1 MKKLLSVLF
10 LLSFTL
16 AAVYAQN
23 IQIKGTVVSGTD
35 NEPLPGV
42 NVVVKGNTSTGT
54 ITDFNGTFTLS
65 APADAILSI
74 SYIGFKS
81 QEIAVKGHK
90 DIKIVL
96 QEDSETLDEV
106 VVVGYG
112 VQKKSVVT
120 ASIAKV
126 SADDLASTAPVRMD
140 NALKGLASGVTVTSS
155 SGQPGAAAQIRVRGV
170 GTIRTENGA
179 ADPLYIV
186 DGMPLEGGLDYLNP
200 NDIASIEVLKDAASG
215 AVYGARAANG
225 VILVTTKTGK
235 IGKTKVTYDFSYGW
249 QSAWKKRDV
258 LNASEYALMINEGA
272 INAGIAPKFSDPYSY
287 GQGTNWQDEVFNNN
301 APMMNHQVSVS
312 GASEKVNYLFSL
324 GFYTQDGIV
333 GGNFD
338 RSNYERLTLR
348 SNTQYTLFDES
359 KERNWLNSVSGASEK
374 VNYLFS
380 LGFYTQDGIVGGNFD
395 RSNYERLTL
404 RSNTQYTLF
413 DESKERNWLNSLKV
427 TSNLSYARI
436 KSTNF
441 DDNSTWGTP
450 LGSVLALSPILNVYD
465 ETEEA
470 IKAQFDKYGTTA
482 EYTPVYDPRNGKLF
496 SIPGEFGEMSNPIAK
511 LSLPGDKH
519 WSHKFVANFSA
530 ELQLWDNLKF
540 KTSYGADLSFWGYD
554 GYRPLYYLR
563 SGESS
568 TQSSAY
574 SRKEDGTVWQ
584 LENVLMYDKSIDK
597 HSFSVLLGQSAKKSS
612 GSYLYGSRNNIT
624 NYSRPY
630 IDASTGL
637 AANAD
642 RDAAGAPSVDATLA
656 SIFARASY
664 NYDERYMLQVTVR
677 RDGSSRFGPNNH
689 YAVFPSF
696 SLGWNLTNEK
706 FMNKRPNWLTT
717 TKIRLS
723 WGKNG
728 NENIGNFKYTVLTSP
743 GNNAIFGSSENVING
758 VKASGLANPDLKW
771 EESEQLDFGLDFGFF
786 NNALTFTAD
795 YYKKKTNG
803 MLMEMNIPF
812 YVGEAKP
819 IGNVGKMENSG
830 IELEAAYKFRVS
842 DWNFRVSANASYLKN
857 KLIEY
862 GNESGWE
869 NLDSFQGTGDISRA
883 ENGKPFP
890 FFYGYK
896 TAGIFQNTDEVKAY
910 KNDKGELL
918 QPTAVPGDVRFVDV
932 DGNGIIDANDR
943 TDIGKGMPDW
953 TFGFNLGVSWKN
965 FDLNMMW
972 QGTAGNDIYD
982 ATRRTDIATS
992 NLPSWML
999 NRWTGEGT
1007 SNRIPRFVQGDNVN
1021 WQSSDLYVY
1030 DGSYL
1035 RLKNIQLGYTLP
1047 AALTQKVFIS
1057 SLRFYVAAENLFTFT
1072 KYHGFDPEISSGGTS
1087 LGIDYGVYPQ
1097 ARVWTIGASLSF

>member
-301 APMMNHQVSVS
+301 APMMNHQVSM
-312 GASEKVNYLFSL
+312 
-324 GFYTQDGIV
+324 
-333 GGNFD
+333 
-338 RSNYERLTLR
+338 
-348 SNTQYTLFDES
+348 
-359 KERNWLNSVSGASEK
+359 SGASEK

-450 LGSVLALSPILNVYD
+450 LGSALALSPILNVYD

>member
-1 MKKLLSVLF
+1 
-10 LLSFTL
+10 
-16 AAVYAQN
+16 
-23 IQIKGTVVSGTD
+23 
-35 NEPLPGV
+35 
-42 NVVVKGNTSTGT
+42 
-54 ITDFNGTFTLS
+54 
-65 APADAILSI
+65 
-74 SYIGFKS
+74 
-81 QEIAVKGHK
+81 
-90 DIKIVL
+90 
-96 QEDSETLDEV
+96 
-106 VVVGYG
+106 
-112 VQKKSVVT
+112 
-120 ASIAKV
+120 
-126 SADDLASTAPVRMD
+126 
-140 NALKGLASGVTVTSS
+140 
-155 SGQPGAAAQIRVRGV
+155 
-170 GTIRTENGA
+170 
-179 ADPLYIV
+179 
-186 DGMPLEGGLDYLNP
+186 
-200 NDIASIEVLKDAASG
+200 
-215 AVYGARAANG
+215 
-225 VILVTTKTGK
+225 
-235 IGKTKVTYDFSYGW
+235 
-249 QSAWKKRDV
+249 
-258 LNASEYALMINEGA
+258 
-272 INAGIAPKFSDPYSY
+272 
-287 GQGTNWQDEVFNNN
+287 
-301 APMMNHQVSVS
+301 
-312 GASEKVNYLFSL
+312 
-324 GFYTQDGIV
+324 
-333 GGNFD
+333 
-338 RSNYERLTLR
+338 
-348 SNTQYTLFDES
+348 
-359 KERNWLNSVSGASEK
+359 
-374 VNYLFS
+374 
-380 LGFYTQDGIVGGNFD
+380 
-395 RSNYERLTL
+395 
-404 RSNTQYTLF
+404 
-413 DESKERNWLNSLKV
+413 
-427 TSNLSYARI
+427 
-436 KSTNF
+436 
-441 DDNSTWGTP
+441 
-450 LGSVLALSPILNVYD
+450 VYD

>member
-1 MKKLLSVLF
+1 M
-10 LLSFTL
+10 
-16 AAVYAQN
+16 
-23 IQIKGTVVSGTD
+23 
-35 NEPLPGV
+35 
-42 NVVVKGNTSTGT
+42 
-54 ITDFNGTFTLS
+54 
-65 APADAILSI
+65 
-74 SYIGFKS
+74 
-81 QEIAVKGHK
+81 
-90 DIKIVL
+90 
-96 QEDSETLDEV
+96 
-106 VVVGYG
+106 
-112 VQKKSVVT
+112 
-120 ASIAKV
+120 
-126 SADDLASTAPVRMD
+126 
-140 NALKGLASGVTVTSS
+140 
-155 SGQPGAAAQIRVRGV
+155 
-170 GTIRTENGA
+170 
-179 ADPLYIV
+179 
-186 DGMPLEGGLDYLNP
+186 
-200 NDIASIEVLKDAASG
+200 
-215 AVYGARAANG
+215 
-225 VILVTTKTGK
+225 
-235 IGKTKVTYDFSYGW
+235 
-249 QSAWKKRDV
+249 
-258 LNASEYALMINEGA
+258 
-272 INAGIAPKFSDPYSY
+272 
-287 GQGTNWQDEVFNNN
+287 
-301 APMMNHQVSVS
+301 
-312 GASEKVNYLFSL
+312 
-324 GFYTQDGIV
+324 
-333 GGNFD
+333 
-338 RSNYERLTLR
+338 
-348 SNTQYTLFDES
+348 
-359 KERNWLNSVSGASEK
+359 
-374 VNYLFS
+374 
-380 LGFYTQDGIVGGNFD
+380 
-395 RSNYERLTL
+395 
-404 RSNTQYTLF
+404 
-413 DESKERNWLNSLKV
+413 
-427 TSNLSYARI
+427 
-436 KSTNF
+436 
-441 DDNSTWGTP
+441 
-450 LGSVLALSPILNVYD
+450 YD

-568 TQSSAY
+568 TQASAY

-918 QPTAVPGDVRFVDV
+918 QPTAVSGDVRFVDV

>member
-359 KERNWLNSVSGASEK
+359 KERNWLNS
-374 VNYLFS
+374 
-380 LGFYTQDGIVGGNFD
+380 
-395 RSNYERLTL
+395 
-404 RSNTQYTLF
+404 
-413 DESKERNWLNSLKV
+413 LKV

-436 KSTNF
+436 KSTSF

-450 LGSVLALSPILNVYD
+450 LGSALALSPILNVYD

-706 FMNKRPNWLTT
+706 FMNNRPNWLTT

-953 TFGFNLGVSWKN
+953 TFGFNLGVSWKS

>member
-312 GASEKVNYLFSL
+312 EK
-324 GFYTQDGIV
+324 
-333 GGNFD
+333 
-338 RSNYERLTLR
+338 
-348 SNTQYTLFDES
+348 
-359 KERNWLNSVSGASEK
+359 KKK

-450 LGSVLALSPILNVYD
+450 LGSALALSPILNVYD

-696 SLGWNLTNEK
+696 SLGWNLPNEK

>member
-126 SADDLASTAPVRMD
+126 SADVMDSTAPVRMD

-301 APMMNHQVSVS
+301 APMMNHQV
-312 GASEKVNYLFSL
+312 
-324 GFYTQDGIV
+324 
-333 GGNFD
+333 
-338 RSNYERLTLR
+338 
-348 SNTQYTLFDES
+348 
-359 KERNWLNSVSGASEK
+359 SVSGASEK

>member
-1 MKKLLSVLF
+1 MFASFGCEHKKSIVNLNLVKLMKKLLSVLF

-54 ITDFNGTFTLS
+54 ITDFNSTFTLS

-359 KERNWLNSVSGASEK
+359 KERNWLNS
-374 VNYLFS
+374 
-380 LGFYTQDGIVGGNFD
+380 
-395 RSNYERLTL
+395 
-404 RSNTQYTLF
+404 
-413 DESKERNWLNSLKV
+413 LKV

-450 LGSVLALSPILNVYD
+450 LGSALALSPILNVYD

>member
-359 KERNWLNSVSGASEK
+359 KERNWLNS
-374 VNYLFS
+374 
-380 LGFYTQDGIVGGNFD
+380 
-395 RSNYERLTL
+395 
-404 RSNTQYTLF
+404 
-413 DESKERNWLNSLKV
+413 LKV

-441 DDNSTWGTP
+441 DDNSTRGTP
-450 LGSVLALSPILNVYD
+450 LGSALALSPILNVYD

>member
-359 KERNWLNSVSGASEK
+359 KERNWLNS
-374 VNYLFS
+374 
-380 LGFYTQDGIVGGNFD
+380 
-395 RSNYERLTL
+395 
-404 RSNTQYTLF
+404 
-413 DESKERNWLNSLKV
+413 LKV

-450 LGSVLALSPILNVYD
+450 LGSALALSPILNVYD

-812 YVGEAKP
+812 YVDEAKP

>member
-359 KERNWLNSVSGASEK
+359 KERNWLNS
-374 VNYLFS
+374 
-380 LGFYTQDGIVGGNFD
+380 
-395 RSNYERLTL
+395 
-404 RSNTQYTLF
+404 
-413 DESKERNWLNSLKV
+413 LKV

-436 KSTNF
+436 KSTSF

-450 LGSVLALSPILNVYD
+450 LGSALALSPILNVYD

-918 QPTAVPGDVRFVDV
+918 QPTAVSGDVRFVDV

>member
-1 MKKLLSVLF
+1 M
-10 LLSFTL
+10 
-16 AAVYAQN
+16 
-23 IQIKGTVVSGTD
+23 G
-35 NEPLPGV
+35 
-42 NVVVKGNTSTGT
+42 
-54 ITDFNGTFTLS
+54 S
-65 APADAILSI
+65 A
-74 SYIGFKS
+74 
-81 QEIAVKGHK
+81 
-90 DIKIVL
+90 
-96 QEDSETLDEV
+96 
-106 VVVGYG
+106 
-112 VQKKSVVT
+112 
-120 ASIAKV
+120 
-126 SADDLASTAPVRMD
+126 
-140 NALKGLASGVTVTSS
+140 
-155 SGQPGAAAQIRVRGV
+155 
-170 GTIRTENGA
+170 
-179 ADPLYIV
+179 
-186 DGMPLEGGLDYLNP
+186 
-200 NDIASIEVLKDAASG
+200 
-215 AVYGARAANG
+215 
-225 VILVTTKTGK
+225 
-235 IGKTKVTYDFSYGW
+235 
-249 QSAWKKRDV
+249 
-258 LNASEYALMINEGA
+258 
-272 INAGIAPKFSDPYSY
+272 
-287 GQGTNWQDEVFNNN
+287 
-301 APMMNHQVSVS
+301 
-312 GASEKVNYLFSL
+312 
-324 GFYTQDGIV
+324 
-333 GGNFD
+333 
-338 RSNYERLTLR
+338 
-348 SNTQYTLFDES
+348 
-359 KERNWLNSVSGASEK
+359 
-374 VNYLFS
+374 
-380 LGFYTQDGIVGGNFD
+380 
-395 RSNYERLTL
+395 
-404 RSNTQYTLF
+404 
-413 DESKERNWLNSLKV
+413 
-427 TSNLSYARI
+427 
-436 KSTNF
+436 
-441 DDNSTWGTP
+441 
-450 LGSVLALSPILNVYD
+450 LALSPILNVYD

-554 GYRPLYYLR
+554 SYRPLYYLR

>member
-359 KERNWLNSVSGASEK
+359 KERNWLNS
-374 VNYLFS
+374 
-380 LGFYTQDGIVGGNFD
+380 
-395 RSNYERLTL
+395 
-404 RSNTQYTLF
+404 
-413 DESKERNWLNSLKV
+413 LKV

-450 LGSVLALSPILNVYD
+450 LGSALALSPILNVYD

-470 IKAQFDKYGTTA
+470 IKAQFDKHGTTA

-554 GYRPLYYLR
+554 SYRPLYYLR

-743 GNNAIFGSSENVING
+743 GNNAIFGLSENVING

>member
-359 KERNWLNSVSGASEK
+359 KERNWLNS
-374 VNYLFS
+374 
-380 LGFYTQDGIVGGNFD
+380 
-395 RSNYERLTL
+395 
-404 RSNTQYTLF
+404 
-413 DESKERNWLNSLKV
+413 LKV

-450 LGSVLALSPILNVYD
+450 LGSALALSPILNVYD

-624 NYSRPY
+624 NYSRHY

-786 NNALTFTAD
+786 NNALSFTAD

>member
-359 KERNWLNSVSGASEK
+359 KERNWLNS
-374 VNYLFS
+374 
-380 LGFYTQDGIVGGNFD
+380 
-395 RSNYERLTL
+395 
-404 RSNTQYTLF
+404 
-413 DESKERNWLNSLKV
+413 LKV

-450 LGSVLALSPILNVYD
+450 LGSALALSPILNVYD

-540 KTSYGADLSFWGYD
+540 KTSYGADLSWGYD
-554 GYRPLYYLR
+554 SYRPLYYLR

>member
-359 KERNWLNSVSGASEK
+359 KERNWLNS
-374 VNYLFS
+374 
-380 LGFYTQDGIVGGNFD
+380 
-395 RSNYERLTL
+395 
-404 RSNTQYTLF
+404 
-413 DESKERNWLNSLKV
+413 LKV

-450 LGSVLALSPILNVYD
+450 LGSALALSPILNVYD

-554 GYRPLYYLR
+554 SYRPLYYLR

-642 RDAAGAPSVDATLA
+642 RDAAGAPSVDAKLA

>member
-359 KERNWLNSVSGASEK
+359 KERNWLNS
-374 VNYLFS
+374 
-380 LGFYTQDGIVGGNFD
+380 
-395 RSNYERLTL
+395 
-404 RSNTQYTLF
+404 
-413 DESKERNWLNSLKV
+413 LKV

-450 LGSVLALSPILNVYD
+450 LGSALALSPILNVYD

-511 LSLPGDKH
+511 LFLPGDKH

-554 GYRPLYYLR
+554 SYRPLYYLR

-743 GNNAIFGSSENVING
+743 GNNAIFGLSENVING

>member
-96 QEDSETLDEV
+96 QGDSETLDEV

-359 KERNWLNSVSGASEK
+359 KERNWLNS
-374 VNYLFS
+374 
-380 LGFYTQDGIVGGNFD
+380 
-395 RSNYERLTL
+395 
-404 RSNTQYTLF
+404 
-413 DESKERNWLNSLKV
+413 LKV

-450 LGSVLALSPILNVYD
+450 LGSALALSPILNVYD

-554 GYRPLYYLR
+554 SYRPLYYLR

>member
-140 NALKGLASGVTVTSS
+140 NALKGLASGLTVTSS

-359 KERNWLNSVSGASEK
+359 KERNWLNS
-374 VNYLFS
+374 
-380 LGFYTQDGIVGGNFD
+380 
-395 RSNYERLTL
+395 
-404 RSNTQYTLF
+404 
-413 DESKERNWLNSLKV
+413 LKV

-436 KSTNF
+436 KSTSF

-450 LGSVLALSPILNVYD
+450 LGSALALSPILNVYD

>member
-1 MKKLLSVLF
+1 
-10 LLSFTL
+10 
-16 AAVYAQN
+16 
-23 IQIKGTVVSGTD
+23 
-35 NEPLPGV
+35 
-42 NVVVKGNTSTGT
+42 
-54 ITDFNGTFTLS
+54 
-65 APADAILSI
+65 
-74 SYIGFKS
+74 
-81 QEIAVKGHK
+81 
-90 DIKIVL
+90 
-96 QEDSETLDEV
+96 
-106 VVVGYG
+106 
-112 VQKKSVVT
+112 
-120 ASIAKV
+120 
-126 SADDLASTAPVRMD
+126 
-140 NALKGLASGVTVTSS
+140 
-155 SGQPGAAAQIRVRGV
+155 
-170 GTIRTENGA
+170 
-179 ADPLYIV
+179 
-186 DGMPLEGGLDYLNP
+186 
-200 NDIASIEVLKDAASG
+200 
-215 AVYGARAANG
+215 
-225 VILVTTKTGK
+225 
-235 IGKTKVTYDFSYGW
+235 
-249 QSAWKKRDV
+249 
-258 LNASEYALMINEGA
+258 
-272 INAGIAPKFSDPYSY
+272 
-287 GQGTNWQDEVFNNN
+287 
-301 APMMNHQVSVS
+301 
-312 GASEKVNYLFSL
+312 
-324 GFYTQDGIV
+324 
-333 GGNFD
+333 
-338 RSNYERLTLR
+338 
-348 SNTQYTLFDES
+348 
-359 KERNWLNSVSGASEK
+359 
-374 VNYLFS
+374 
-380 LGFYTQDGIVGGNFD
+380 
-395 RSNYERLTL
+395 
-404 RSNTQYTLF
+404 
-413 DESKERNWLNSLKV
+413 
-427 TSNLSYARI
+427 
-436 KSTNF
+436 
-441 DDNSTWGTP
+441 
-450 LGSVLALSPILNVYD
+450 ILNVYD

>member
-359 KERNWLNSVSGASEK
+359 KERNWLNS
-374 VNYLFS
+374 
-380 LGFYTQDGIVGGNFD
+380 
-395 RSNYERLTL
+395 
-404 RSNTQYTLF
+404 
-413 DESKERNWLNSLKV
+413 LKV

-450 LGSVLALSPILNVYD
+450 LGSALALSPILNVYD

-953 TFGFNLGVSWKN
+953 TFGFNLSVSWKN

>member
-359 KERNWLNSVSGASEK
+359 KERNWLNS
-374 VNYLFS
+374 
-380 LGFYTQDGIVGGNFD
+380 
-395 RSNYERLTL
+395 
-404 RSNTQYTLF
+404 
-413 DESKERNWLNSLKV
+413 LKV

-450 LGSVLALSPILNVYD
+450 LGSALALSPILNVYD

-540 KTSYGADLSFWGYD
+540 KTSYGAALSFWGYD
-554 GYRPLYYLR
+554 SYRPLYYLR

>member
-359 KERNWLNSVSGASEK
+359 KERNWLNS
-374 VNYLFS
+374 
-380 LGFYTQDGIVGGNFD
+380 
-395 RSNYERLTL
+395 
-404 RSNTQYTLF
+404 
-413 DESKERNWLNSLKV
+413 LKV

-450 LGSVLALSPILNVYD
+450 LGSALALSPILNVYD

-584 LENVLMYDKSIDK
+584 LEKVLMYDKSIDK

>member
-235 IGKTKVTYDFSYGW
+235 ISKTKVTYDFSYGW

-359 KERNWLNSVSGASEK
+359 KERNWLNS
-374 VNYLFS
+374 
-380 LGFYTQDGIVGGNFD
+380 
-395 RSNYERLTL
+395 
-404 RSNTQYTLF
+404 
-413 DESKERNWLNSLKV
+413 LKV

-450 LGSVLALSPILNVYD
+450 LGSALALSPILNVYD

-554 GYRPLYYLR
+554 SYRPLYYLR

>member
-359 KERNWLNSVSGASEK
+359 KERNWLNS
-374 VNYLFS
+374 
-380 LGFYTQDGIVGGNFD
+380 
-395 RSNYERLTL
+395 
-404 RSNTQYTLF
+404 
-413 DESKERNWLNSLKV
+413 LKV

-450 LGSVLALSPILNVYD
+450 LGSALALSPILNVYD

-554 GYRPLYYLR
+554 SYRPLYYLR

-795 YYKKKTNG
+795 YNKKKTNG

>member
-179 ADPLYIV
+179 ADPPYIV

-359 KERNWLNSVSGASEK
+359 KERNWLNS
-374 VNYLFS
+374 
-380 LGFYTQDGIVGGNFD
+380 
-395 RSNYERLTL
+395 
-404 RSNTQYTLF
+404 
-413 DESKERNWLNSLKV
+413 LKV

-450 LGSVLALSPILNVYD
+450 LGSALALSPILNVYD

-642 RDAAGAPSVDATLA
+642 RDAAGAPSVDVTLA

-1087 LGIDYGVYPQ
+1087 LGIDYGVYPR

>member
-10 LLSFTL
+10 LLSFIL

-272 INAGIAPKFSDPYSY
+272 INAGIAPKFSAPYSY

-301 APMMNHQVSVS
+301 APMMNHQV
-312 GASEKVNYLFSL
+312 
-324 GFYTQDGIV
+324 
-333 GGNFD
+333 
-338 RSNYERLTLR
+338 
-348 SNTQYTLFDES
+348 
-359 KERNWLNSVSGASEK
+359 SVSGASEK

-450 LGSVLALSPILNVYD
+450 LGSALALSPILNVYD

-786 NNALTFTAD
+786 NNALSFTAD

-1030 DGSYL
+1030 NGSYL

>member
-359 KERNWLNSVSGASEK
+359 KERNWLNS
-374 VNYLFS
+374 
-380 LGFYTQDGIVGGNFD
+380 
-395 RSNYERLTL
+395 
-404 RSNTQYTLF
+404 
-413 DESKERNWLNSLKV
+413 LKV

-441 DDNSTWGTP
+441 DDNSTWDTP
-450 LGSVLALSPILNVYD
+450 LGSALALSPILNVYD

>member
-359 KERNWLNSVSGASEK
+359 KERNWLNS
-374 VNYLFS
+374 
-380 LGFYTQDGIVGGNFD
+380 
-395 RSNYERLTL
+395 
-404 RSNTQYTLF
+404 
-413 DESKERNWLNSLKV
+413 LKV

-450 LGSVLALSPILNVYD
+450 LGSALALSPILNVYD

-943 TDIGKGMPDW
+943 TYIGKGMPDW

>member
-359 KERNWLNSVSGASEK
+359 KERNWLNS
-374 VNYLFS
+374 
-380 LGFYTQDGIVGGNFD
+380 
-395 RSNYERLTL
+395 
-404 RSNTQYTLF
+404 
-413 DESKERNWLNSLKV
+413 LKV

-450 LGSVLALSPILNVYD
+450 LGSALALSPILNVYD

-470 IKAQFDKYGTTA
+470 IKDQFDKYGTTA

>member
-126 SADDLASTAPVRMD
+126 SADDLVSTAPVRMD

-359 KERNWLNSVSGASEK
+359 KERNWLNS
-374 VNYLFS
+374 
-380 LGFYTQDGIVGGNFD
+380 
-395 RSNYERLTL
+395 
-404 RSNTQYTLF
+404 
-413 DESKERNWLNSLKV
+413 LKV

-450 LGSVLALSPILNVYD
+450 LGSALALSPILNVYD

>member
-359 KERNWLNSVSGASEK
+359 KERNWLNS
-374 VNYLFS
+374 
-380 LGFYTQDGIVGGNFD
+380 
-395 RSNYERLTL
+395 
-404 RSNTQYTLF
+404 
-413 DESKERNWLNSLKV
+413 LKV

-450 LGSVLALSPILNVYD
+450 LGSALALSPILNVYD

-972 QGTAGNDIYD
+972 QGTAGNDICD

>member
-65 APADAILSI
+65 APADAILST

-359 KERNWLNSVSGASEK
+359 KERNWLNS
-374 VNYLFS
+374 
-380 LGFYTQDGIVGGNFD
+380 
-395 RSNYERLTL
+395 
-404 RSNTQYTLF
+404 
-413 DESKERNWLNSLKV
+413 LKV

-450 LGSVLALSPILNVYD
+450 LGSALALSPILNVYD

-554 GYRPLYYLR
+554 SYRPLYYLR

>member
-359 KERNWLNSVSGASEK
+359 KERNWLNS
-374 VNYLFS
+374 
-380 LGFYTQDGIVGGNFD
+380 
-395 RSNYERLTL
+395 
-404 RSNTQYTLF
+404 
-413 DESKERNWLNSLKV
+413 LKV

-450 LGSVLALSPILNVYD
+450 LGSALALSPILNVYD

-918 QPTAVPGDVRFVDV
+918 QPTAVPSDVRFVDV

>member
-96 QEDSETLDEV
+96 QEDSETLDDV

-200 NDIASIEVLKDAASG
+200 NDIASNEVLKDAASG

-359 KERNWLNSVSGASEK
+359 KERNWLNS
-374 VNYLFS
+374 
-380 LGFYTQDGIVGGNFD
+380 
-395 RSNYERLTL
+395 
-404 RSNTQYTLF
+404 
-413 DESKERNWLNSLKV
+413 LKV

-450 LGSVLALSPILNVYD
+450 LGSALALSPILNVYD

-554 GYRPLYYLR
+554 SYRPLYYLR

>member
-359 KERNWLNSVSGASEK
+359 KERNWLNS
-374 VNYLFS
+374 
-380 LGFYTQDGIVGGNFD
+380 
-395 RSNYERLTL
+395 
-404 RSNTQYTLF
+404 
-413 DESKERNWLNSLKV
+413 LKV

-450 LGSVLALSPILNVYD
+450 LGSALALSPILNVYD

-1030 DGSYL
+1030 DGSYP

>member
-359 KERNWLNSVSGASEK
+359 KK
-374 VNYLFS
+374 
-380 LGFYTQDGIVGGNFD
+380 
-395 RSNYERLTL
+395 
-404 RSNTQYTLF
+404 
-413 DESKERNWLNSLKV
+413 RNWLNSLKV

-450 LGSVLALSPILNVYD
+450 LGSALALSPILNVYD